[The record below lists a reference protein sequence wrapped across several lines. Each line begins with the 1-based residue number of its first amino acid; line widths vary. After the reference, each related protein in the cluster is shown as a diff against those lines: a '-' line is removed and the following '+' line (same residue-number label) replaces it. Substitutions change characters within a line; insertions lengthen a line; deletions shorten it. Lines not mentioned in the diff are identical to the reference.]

1 MGTLVTS
8 RVSKSGS
15 LISGT
20 TVHIVVVK
28 TDPGYGL
35 NPGHDGTG
43 KIVAMFC

>member
-8 RVSKSGS
+8 RASKSGS

-28 TDPGYGL
+28 TNPGYGP

-43 KIVAMFC
+43 QSVATFC